1 MMILTLTRGL
11 LMTGVLLSFLMA
23 PAFAVELKVSIIP
36 KSQKEHTVTVN
47 DIAKETINGEAMFEV
62 PEGYV
67 QVSVGK
73 KKIKKFIARPSIL
86 QIYYNES

>member
-1 MMILTLTRGL
+1 
-11 LMTGVLLSFLMA
+11 
-23 PAFAVELKVSIIP
+23 
-36 KSQKEHTVTVN
+36 
-47 DIAKETINGEAMFEV
+47 MFEV